1 MKDFIREILDDSID
15 GVRDSVRKTESEEF
29 LVGYDQAANICVEI
43 ITKKID
49 ELFSQISSN
58 SFLSEREQFLL
69 LKLKEM
75 KSETE
80 EELRDFWSGN
90 E

>member
-1 MKDFIREILDDSID
+1 MKDFIKKIIDDSID
-15 GVRDSVRKTESEEF
+15 GVRDSVRKSESEEF
-29 LVGYDQAANICVEI
+29 IVGYNQAANICVEI

-49 ELFSQISSN
+49 ELFSQISSD

-69 LKLKEM
+69 SKLKEM

-80 EELRDFWSGN
+80 EELQDFWSGN